1 MAYKIPCD
9 CLACN
14 SCLPQCPTGAIDV
27 DEGQLW
33 INPALCNDCQGYHD
47 EPQCVVSCPIDLPI
61 PSQPKKGR
69 HKAIQTT
76 LLTSPDLFL
85 NGKNNPFA
93 SAIVIWEACNLLSQ
107 RQSLAWQENDK
118 GELSYERAIDRG
130 RGKLHL
136 KVMDKPAG
144 SSAVEVARKKEL
156 SIIESL
162 DIRASCLHLIYAA
175 YAATLDK
182 PWEQEFVIN
191 DRQIEEYL
199 GLDKRKDLS
208 KAYRLTLIKELAQQ
222 PCALEI
228 GIHSPRQGRIEEINL
243 KKEKIWHLLEI
254 HHHFQKDELG
264 CKHLVGLTFRIKAG
278 MWAKY
283 FLNKQACRDR
293 KAFYQY
299 SSLPK
304 SVLSTVMSIWQQH
317 EGAVRLMLWLLFK
330 TRMGKEQRLTV
341 PTLMRIAYGEKRL
354 MKAHSDREERKRLLR
369 TFESDLD
376 ILNQYGL
383 KPVFD
388 PVTYPEAIQPL
399 WVKLADIPDD
409 GDDAIEFWINDGC
422 SDNRLTD
429 SSPRGKWNS
438 LMNARILQFELPDD
452 WEQTFDKLEKKR
464 RKFAEGK
471 LKSISSR
478 KKPIVE
484 SVMSGEHIASARKDK
499 GWSQRELAKVAGKS
513 QSWIR
518 DIENGRFRIKPE
530 DRSLLKKVLALD

>member
-1 MAYKIPCD
+1 
-9 CLACN
+9 
-14 SCLPQCPTGAIDV
+14 
-27 DEGQLW
+27 
-33 INPALCNDCQGYHD
+33 
-47 EPQCVVSCPIDLPI
+47 
-61 PSQPKKGR
+61 
-69 HKAIQTT
+69 
-76 LLTSPDLFL
+76 
-85 NGKNNPFA
+85 
-93 SAIVIWEACNLLSQ
+93 
-107 RQSLAWQENDK
+107 
-118 GELSYERAIDRG
+118 
-130 RGKLHL
+130 
-136 KVMDKPAG
+136 
-144 SSAVEVARKKEL
+144 
-156 SIIESL
+156 
-162 DIRASCLHLIYAA
+162 
-175 YAATLDK
+175 
-182 PWEQEFVIN
+182 
-191 DRQIEEYL
+191 
-199 GLDKRKDLS
+199 
-208 KAYRLTLIKELAQQ
+208 
-222 PCALEI
+222 
-228 GIHSPRQGRIEEINL
+228 
-243 KKEKIWHLLEI
+243 
-254 HHHFQKDELG
+254 
-264 CKHLVGLTFRIKAG
+264 
-278 MWAKY
+278 
-283 FLNKQACRDR
+283 
-293 KAFYQY
+293 
-299 SSLPK
+299 
-304 SVLSTVMSIWQQH
+304 
-317 EGAVRLMLWLLFK
+317 
-330 TRMGKEQRLTV
+330 
-341 PTLMRIAYGEKRL
+341 